1 VALHPPSDSD
11 DLPQKPKQGRPKKE
25 IKATENVNVRMT
37 ETEKAELQKRTQSL
51 YTSDSHL
58 VKAATI
64 HSNRHTLKRLIS
76 SEEAMPDELSLR
88 LEVKIAL
95 GQPYHEKVVMYH
107 YPKFKSLISRFEF
120 YLTGKRLQMIFAR
133 NQIYEFVDDI
143 QDLIAAALMNSNKIL
158 VILED
163 EHMMDEQGERYF
175 APLVLYK
182 TPSLLYTVP
191 DYMKEYPSEHW
202 EKF

>member
-11 DLPQKPKQGRPKKE
+11 DLPQKPKQGRPKKK
-25 IKATENVNVRMT
+25 IRATENVNVRMT

-143 QDLIAAALMNSNKIL
+143 EEDIAIALMQCNKIL

-163 EHMMDEQGERYF
+163 EHMMDEQGEWYF

-191 DYMKEYPSEHW
+191 DYMTRLPSEHW